1 METAPGTSQAS
12 PSYPDPNQLSLPLC
26 HPQGF
31 LSWNL
36 VQAHPVPSSHLAA
49 KNPITTATGTSYLV
63 HPAIFPLVSLPPS
76 VPSTLVS
83 SPTTTSPQE
92 LLLSF

>member
-12 PSYPDPNQLSLPLC
+12 LSHPDPNQLYLPLC

-36 VQAHPVPSSHLAA
+36 VQAHPLPSSHLGA
-49 KNPITTATGTSYLV
+49 KSPVTTATGTSYLD

-76 VPSTLVS
+76 VASTLVS
-83 SPTTTSPQE
+83 SPATI
-92 LLLSF
+92 LHRNVC